1 MSRSSYGVDMQTP
14 DSPLMYEQTV
24 QPPRKSR
31 FGCFMW
37 GCLSVLIAGVLLC
50 GVVGGGGYWWIRTQ
64 VQKYTVVEGLDLP
77 VIQIDE
83 EELLALDQRV
93 EQFQESLD
101 QESAEGFELVLTADE
116 LNALIQK
123 NEQLRGRVF
132 VEIADGKIS
141 GQISI
146 PTDGL
151 PGGKGRFLNA
161 AATAEASFSNGK
173 LVVRLV
179 DAEVRGEKVPDV
191 VMQALAK
198 ENIAE
203 EFTKD
208 PDAAEFLRGIESMEI
223 VEDRIVLRSKP
234 VSSAQD

>member
-1 MSRSSYGVDMQTP
+1 MNRSSFGVDMESP

-37 GCLSVLIAGVLLC
+37 GCLSALIAGVLLC

-83 EELLALDQRV
+83 ESLLALDERM
-93 EQFQESLD
+93 EQFQQALE
-101 QESAEGFELVLTADE
+101 QESAEGLELVLTADE

-132 VEIADGKIS
+132 VQIADGKIS

-151 PGGKGRFLNA
+151 PGGRGRFLNA
-161 AATAEASFSNGK
+161 SATAEASLRDGK
-173 LVVRLV
+173 LDVRLI
-179 DAEVRGEKVPDV
+179 DAEVRGEKVPEV

-208 PDAAEFLRGIESMEI
+208 PDAAKFLSGIESMEI
-223 VEDRIVLRSKP
+223 IEDRVILRTRP
-234 VSSAQD
+234 VSSTEE

>member
-37 GCLSVLIAGVLLC
+37 GCLSLLIAGVLLC

-93 EQFQESLD
+93 EQFQESLEK
-101 QESAEGFELVLTADE
+101 ESAEGFELVLTADE

-123 NEQLRGRVF
+123 NEQLRGRIF

-161 AATAEASFSNGK
+161 SATAEASFADGQ

-223 VEDRIVLRSKP
+223 VEDRIILRSKP